1 MRKDIRD
8 LIQSNHICV
17 LATVSDG
24 KPYCSLMSYIAD
36 TDSREIYMM
45 TQRET
50 KKYRNLAGNPSV
62 SLLIDTRQTDSKN
75 QTKALTIT
83 GTFQGSI
90 DENKKSNIRTGL
102 LKINPDLKEFV
113 DDPSVE
119 IIVVQVKAVQL
130 LDGIKDSYFEIVT

>member
-8 LIQSNHICV
+8 LIQSNHVCV

-24 KPYCSLMSYIAD
+24 KPHCSLMTYIAD
-36 TDSREIYMM
+36 TDSREIYMI

-50 KKYRNLAGNPSV
+50 KKYRNLEGNPSV
-62 SLLIDTRQTDSKN
+62 SLLIDTRQTDSKS

-83 GTFQGSI
+83 GIFQGSI
-90 DENKKSNIRTGL
+90 DENIKSNIRTGL
-102 LKINPDLKEFV
+102 LKINPDLKELI
-113 DDPSVE
+113 DDPAVE
-119 IIVVQVKAVQL
+119 VIVVQVKAVQL

>member
-1 MRKDIRD
+1 MRTDIRD
-8 LIQSNHICV
+8 LIQSNNFCV
-17 LATVSDG
+17 LATVSEG
-24 KPYCSLMSYIAD
+24 KPHCSLMSYIAD
-36 TDSREIYMM
+36 TDSREIYMI

-50 KKYRNLAGNPSV
+50 KKYRNLAENPSV

-83 GTFQGSI
+83 GTFQSSI
-90 DENKKSNIRTGL
+90 DENKKSNIRTSL
-102 LKINPDLKEFV
+102 LKINPDLKYFI

>member
-1 MRKDIRD
+1 MRKDISD

-24 KPYCSLMSYIAD
+24 KPHCSLMTYIAD
-36 TDSREIYMM
+36 ADSREIYMI

-50 KKYRNLAGNPSV
+50 KKYRNLAENPSV
-62 SLLIDTRQTDSKN
+62 SLLIDTRQADSKS

-83 GTFQGSI
+83 GVFQGNI
-90 DENKKSNIRTGL
+90 DENKKSNISTGL
-102 LKINPDLKEFV
+102 LKMNPDLKALA

-119 IIVVQVKAVQL
+119 IIVVQVKTVQL